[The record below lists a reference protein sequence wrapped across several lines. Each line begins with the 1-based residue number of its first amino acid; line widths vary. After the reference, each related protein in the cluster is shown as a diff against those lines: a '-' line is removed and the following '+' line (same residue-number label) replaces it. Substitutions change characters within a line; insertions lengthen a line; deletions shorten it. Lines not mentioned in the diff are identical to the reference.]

1 MAKKQSVKKH
11 KKSTANTKAPNF
23 YKWNVSLALLHGVQ
37 GIAILILSKATTFP
51 VTTSY
56 LTSNTLAT
64 QAGGKP
70 VLAPAMRHLFD
81 VRMAWLTAVFFFM
94 SAIAHGL
101 LATVYRQRY
110 EAGLRQGINRA
121 RWFEYAFSASTM
133 LVAIGL
139 LTGVYDLSSLIMIFT
154 LCAVMS
160 LLGLLMET
168 QNLGQKTTN
177 WLSYKVGWLAGV
189 VPWIVFT
196 IYLWGAKV
204 YGSGKIPAFVYWIYV
219 SLLVFF
225 MSFAVNMFL
234 QYRRQGKWA
243 NYLYG
248 ERVYMILSLVAKTAL
263 AWQIFFGALRP

>member
-1 MAKKQSVKKH
+1 MAKKQATKKI
-11 KKSTANTKAPNF
+11 KKSTTSVKEPNL
-23 YKWNVSLALLHGVQ
+23 YKWNVSLALLHAVQ
-37 GIAILILSKATTFP
+37 GIAVLVLSKAVTFP

-56 LTSNTLAT
+56 LTTNMLAT
-64 QAGGKP
+64 QASGKP

-81 VRMAWLTAVFFFM
+81 VRMAWLIAAFFFM
-94 SAIAHGL
+94 SAIAHGF

-110 EAGLRQGINRA
+110 EAGLRQGINRT
-121 RWFEYAFSASTM
+121 RWVEYAFSASTM

-160 LLGLLMET
+160 LLGLIMEV
-168 QNLGQKTTN
+168 QNLGQKTTD
-177 WLSYKVGWLAGV
+177 WLSYKIGWLAGI
-189 VPWIVFT
+189 VPWVVFT
-196 IYLWGAKV
+196 IYLWGARV

-219 SLLVFF
+219 SLFVFF

-243 NYLYG
+243 DYLYG
-248 ERVYMILSLVAKTAL
+248 ERIYMILSLVAKTAL